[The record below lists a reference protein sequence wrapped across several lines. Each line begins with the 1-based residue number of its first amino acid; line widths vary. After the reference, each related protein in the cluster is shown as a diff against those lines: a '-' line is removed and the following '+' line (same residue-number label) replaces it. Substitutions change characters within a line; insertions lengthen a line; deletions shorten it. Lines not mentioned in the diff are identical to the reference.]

1 LTEQNTDGE
10 DSDQAKKTMAL
21 WLGGLLGGGALGA
34 AVGLAVSAMFLIII
48 AACVVGLIF
57 WICA

>member
-1 LTEQNTDGE
+1 LTEQNTHGE
-10 DSDQAKKTMAL
+10 DSDQGKKTMAL

-34 AVGLAVSAMFLIII
+34 AAGLAVSAMFLIII